1 MNDTLYIYGYG
12 GFGREIFDIAK
23 RTQKFEDIKFID
35 DNIELA
41 NGKDILTFEQVI
53 ALDQIDSMQVII
65 GIGDPFVRR
74 KIIDKLM
81 ASNFVFANV
90 ICPSAIIS
98 PSAIIEKGVYIC
110 SYCIV
115 GPGSTIGNHVV
126 MNIQSIVGHD
136 IVIGSNT
143 VLSSQVNIGGGT
155 KVGSDCYIGM
165 SSIVKEC
172 LKIGDCSVLGMGSSL
187 HRDLASGYLA
197 MGNPAR
203 PLRKLEDDFKIFNKN

>member
-74 KIIDKLM
+74 KIIDKLK

-90 ICPSAIIS
+90 ICSSAIIS
-98 PSAIIEKGVYIC
+98 PFAVIGKGVLVC
-110 SYCIV
+110 SFCII
-115 GPGSTIGNHVV
+115 GPNTILNDHVV
-126 MNIQSIVGHD
+126 MNIQAIVGHD
-136 IVIGSNT
+136 IQVGENS
-143 VLSSQVNIGGGT
+143 VLSSQVNIGGGSIL
-155 KVGSDCYIGM
+155 GFDNYIGM
-165 SSIVKEC
+165 ASIVKEG
-172 LKIGDCSVLGMGSSL
+172 LIIGNRTVLGMGSAL
-187 HRDLASGYLA
+187 HRNLDGGYLA

-203 PLRKLEDDFKIFNKN
+203 PIRKLEDDFRIF